1 MNFSYNGVD
10 TSKIIKKYQKQEF
23 NYTIEYLNGDVSS
36 FYSTNENEEKNIIN
50 TMISQIIERE
60 KKMDINRLK
69 SIRNIALL
77 FSLLSSGIISIMI
90 NRNNDELLLFPIL
103 GLTLSVKTYRNQSKL
118 INELKKYK
126 MFLELTKDNPM
137 CSVDDELLD
146 YIEFDKIHQT
156 PLNINTIDDYSY
168 EDVKKLFKKMQS
180 KK

>member
-1 MNFSYNGVD
+1 MNFSYNGAD

-69 SIRNIALL
+69 SIRSIALF
-77 FSLLSSGIISIMI
+77 FSILSSGVISIMI
-90 NRNNDELLLFPIL
+90 NRNNEELLLMPIL
-103 GLTLSVKTYRNQSKL
+103 GLTFGVKTYRNQTKL
-118 INELKKYK
+118 INELNKYK
-126 MFLELTKDNPM
+126 MFLEMTKDNPM
-137 CSVDDELLD
+137 CEVDNKMLN
-146 YIEFDKIHQT
+146 YIEFDKFHQV

-168 EDVKKLFKKMQS
+168 EDVKTLFKQMKS